1 MVRIFDIIAN
11 LLIRMAKALHISY
24 NMANI
29 IVYYFAVPLSWAIML
44 DSYFKMPI
52 LSIIIIAVWLFLI
65 IRYKNN
71 FSVFCDNLFDKSVQF
86 LLSFRKIGW
95 NYVVS
100 SVIICVIIPLIIYI
114 VLIFLLL

>member
-1 MVRIFDIIAN
+1 MVRIFGIIAN
-11 LLIRMAKALHISY
+11 LLKRMAKALHISY

-29 IVYYFAVPLSWAIML
+29 IVYYFAIPLSWAIML
-44 DSYFKMPI
+44 DFYFKMPI
-52 LSIIIIAVWLFLI
+52 LSLTIIVVWLFLV
-65 IRYKNN
+65 IRYKKN
-71 FSVFCDNLFDKSVQF
+71 FSVFCDNLFDKSAQF